1 LSCAKIKKHDKD
13 TSLLCVFSKTHDKR
27 KKIVSP
33 LGANCVN
40 GHWKKNSLLC
50 VIKNAQQTQGFA
62 VRPEKS
68 ARQIIFCPVFFLCCA
83 PEIKHTAKVSFPPSE
98 CLCQLTL

>member
-1 LSCAKIKKHDKD
+1 MTKTPLCCAFFQRRTTKGKKSFPPSVL
-13 TSLLCVFSKTHDKR
+13 T
-27 KKIVSP
+27 VSTDI
-33 LGANCVN
+33 G
-40 GHWKKNSLLC
+40 KKNSLLC